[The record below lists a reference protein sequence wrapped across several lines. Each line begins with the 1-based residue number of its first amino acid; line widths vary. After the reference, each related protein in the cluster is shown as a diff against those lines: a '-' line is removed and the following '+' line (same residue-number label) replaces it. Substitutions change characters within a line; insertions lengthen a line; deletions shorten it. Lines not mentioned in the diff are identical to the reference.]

1 MGGRQERDQLR
12 EGVRVGWSGFTINK
26 KRNASSEWEGRVDR
40 KSFSD

>member
-1 MGGRQERDQLR
+1 ME
-12 EGVRVGWSGFTINK
+12 WSGFTIKK